1 MAGRRTQAHRDA
13 ITVEIGY
20 ALLSGVFAAAV
31 VFCAIAGIKLL
42 FLAPYVVERGLF
54 LAAWAAAVLVFVVRV
69 VSVLW
74 RFTAAS
80 GEADRVRQ
88 PNQPG
93 LTNPDS

>member
-1 MAGRRTQAHRDA
+1 MAGRRTQANRDA

-20 ALLSGVFAAAV
+20 ALLSGVFAAAM
-31 VFCAIAGIKLL
+31 VFCAIAGLKLL
-42 FLAPYVVERGLF
+42 FIAPYVVERGLF

-69 VSVLW
+69 VTVLW
-74 RFTAAS
+74 RFTATSGAS
-80 GEADRVRQ
+80 DRAGQ